1 MIAPAWRSVRALLR
15 RCRTA
20 IRLAAVAI
28 DRRRE
33 FGLAGLAIRAVRS
46 SRRPELDARLPETPA
61 PDTAFDVIYAIGY
74 WPGEPKRYRVFNMAE
89 TLRAAGYAVH
99 VMPFDRLEDVC
110 RYRWRAEAL
119 VLFRAEYDRLVG
131 VEQVLRYAREVG
143 MRVVYDIDDLVF
155 DPRLADRIDGVSAM
169 GPMERRQ
176 TVAAMSRR
184 RRLLLACDLVTVSTT
199 PLARAVAQL
208 GRPSAV
214 VPNTLNAAQ
223 LRLAAEIAQRP
234 RPKREHVWIGYFS
247 GTPTHRRDFAVC
259 ERALL
264 ALMERHSEVRFR
276 AVGYLELG
284 AQWERY
290 GDRVERIGLLNP
302 DDLLRLMAET
312 DINLAPLEP
321 GNPFCE
327 SKSELK
333 FFEAALVGVPTV
345 ASATEPF
352 LGAIEDGVSGVIVC
366 DPADWRDAL
375 ESLIACSARRREMGR
390 AAKARALSLFG
401 PASVTPRVIAAF
413 QLGEPRDLPQ
423 ATPLPMVRL
432 AGEHNE
438 IRA

>member
-1 MIAPAWRSVRALLR
+1 MIAAARSSGRALLR
-15 RCRTA
+15 RCRSA
-20 IRLAAVAI
+20 IRLAGVAI

-33 FGLAGLAIRAVRS
+33 FGLAGLAVRAVRGS
-46 SRRPELDARLPETPA
+46 HGAERDARLPETPA
-61 PDTAFDVIYAIGY
+61 PDTGFDVIYAIGY

-89 TLRAAGYAVH
+89 ALRAAGYAVH
-99 VMPFDRLEDVC
+99 VMRFDRLEDVC
-110 RYRWRAEAL
+110 RYRWRAAAL
-119 VLFRAEYDRLVG
+119 VLFRAEYDRLAG
-131 VEQVLRYAREVG
+131 VEEVLRYARETG

-155 DPRLADRIDGVSAM
+155 DPAIADRIDGLSGM

-176 TVAAMSRR
+176 TVAAMWRR

-223 LRLAAEIAQRP
+223 LRVAAEIARRP
-234 RPKREHVWIGYFS
+234 RPEREHVWIGYFS

-259 ERALL
+259 EPALL
-264 ALMERHSEVRFR
+264 RLMERHSQVRFR

-327 SKSELK
+327 GKSELK

-352 LGAIEDGVSGVIVC
+352 LGAIEDGVSGVIVG
-366 DPADWRDAL
+366 DPEGWRDAL
-375 ESLIACSARRREMGR
+375 ESLIACSARRRDMGR
-390 AAKARALSLFG
+390 AAKARALSLFD
-401 PASVTPRVIAAF
+401 PAPVAARVIAAF
-413 QLGEPRDLPQ
+413 QLGDAGDLAQ
-423 ATPLPMVRL
+423 ATPLPVLRL
-432 AGEHNE
+432 AGGRNE